1 LVLDKTIKPAK
12 KISGIIDIPS
22 SKSHAQRAVACSL
35 ISKESTTIL
44 NFGDSKDELAAL
56 QILKQSNK
64 IISHEKKIIKID
76 SSSNFKFKDNNIS
89 FNEAG
94 LSCRLFTPILANSEQ
109 HLILNGNGSL
119 LKRPMEIFN
128 SVFKKLSVNFS
139 SKNNKLPFT
148 INGPINPQSISIDGS
163 LSSQFISGLI
173 YAYVGSDKLKT
184 ETIKIKNPKSV
195 PYIELSLDVLK
206 SFGVDLKLNKNTI
219 HFNGPY
225 NLKPTSITI
234 ENDWSSASFF
244 IVAAAILGNI
254 TIKNINPNSKQADI
268 KILSVIE
275 EFGANVSWNKND
287 LNISKNKCMSFDFD
301 ASNSPDLFPPLAVLA
316 SFGSKTSSIKGV
328 ERLYAKESN
337 RAQTINSE
345 LSKLGAN
352 IKISKDTM
360 FVSPKSAPISFNV
373 SSCNDHRIVMAA
385 SIFALMLNKP
395 TLIKDSSAVNK
406 SFPSFYKLLDSVTL

>member
-1 LVLDKTIKPAK
+1 MVLNKTIKPAN

-35 ISKESTTIL
+35 ISKEATTIL
-44 NFGDSKDELAAL
+44 NFGDSKDELTAL

-64 IISHEKKIIKID
+64 IISHEKKIIKIA
-76 SSSNFKFKDNNIS
+76 SSSNFNFKDKNIS

-109 HLILNGNGSL
+109 YLILNGNGSL
-119 LKRPMEIFN
+119 LKRPMGIFN
-128 SVFKKLSVNFS
+128 SVFKKISVNFS

-148 INGPINPQSISIDGS
+148 INGPIKPKSISIDGS

-206 SFGVDLKLNKNTI
+206 SFGVELKLNKNTI

-254 TIKNINPNSKQADI
+254 TIKNINANSKQADSR
-268 KILSVIE
+268 ILSVIE
-275 EFGANVSWNKND
+275 EFGANVSWNKNA
-287 LNISKNKCMSFDFD
+287 LNISKNECVSFDFD

-316 SFGSKTSSIKGV
+316 SFGTKTSSIKGV

-337 RAQTINSE
+337 RAKTIISE

-352 IKISKDTM
+352 INISDNTM
-360 FVSPKSAPISFNV
+360 FVSPRSEPITFNV
-373 SSCNDHRIVMAA
+373 NSCNDHRIAMAA
-385 SIFALMLNKP
+385 SIFALMLDKP

>member
-1 LVLDKTIKPAK
+1 MNKTIKPAN

-35 ISKESTTIL
+35 ISKEATTIL
-44 NFGDSKDELAAL
+44 NFGDSKDELTAL

-64 IISHEKKIIKID
+64 IISHEKKFIKIA
-76 SSSNFKFKDNNIS
+76 SSSNFNFKDKNIS

-109 HLILNGNGSL
+109 YLILNGNGSL
-119 LKRPMEIFN
+119 LKRPMGIFN
-128 SVFKKLSVNFS
+128 SVFKKISVNFS

-148 INGPINPQSISIDGS
+148 INGPISPKSISIDGS

-206 SFGVDLKLNKNTI
+206 SFGVKLKLNKNTI

-254 TIKNINPNSKQADI
+254 TIKNINANSKQADSR
-268 KILSVIE
+268 ILSVIE
-275 EFGANVSWNKND
+275 EFGAYVSWNKNA
-287 LNISKNKCMSFDFD
+287 LNISKNECVSFDFD

-337 RAQTINSE
+337 RAQTIKSE

-352 IKISKDTM
+352 INISDNTM
-360 FVSPKSAPISFNV
+360 FVSPRSEPITFNV
-373 SSCNDHRIVMAA
+373 NSCNDHRIAMAA
-385 SIFALMLNKP
+385 SIFALMLDKP

>member
-1 LVLDKTIKPAK
+1 MDKTIKPAK

-44 NFGDSKDELAAL
+44 NFGDSKDELTAL

-76 SSSNFKFKDNNIS
+76 SSSNFKFKDKNIS

-119 LKRPMEIFN
+119 LKRPMGIFN

-173 YAYVGSDKLKT
+173 YAYVSSDKLKT
-184 ETIKIKNPKSV
+184 ETIKIKNPKSI

-275 EFGANVSWNKND
+275 EFGANVTWNKND
-287 LNISKNKCMSFDFD
+287 LNISKNKCLSFDFD

-373 SSCNDHRIVMAA
+373 SSCNDHRIAMAA

>member
-1 LVLDKTIKPAK
+1 MVLDKTIKPAK

-44 NFGDSKDELAAL
+44 NFGDSKDELTAL

-184 ETIKIKNPKSV
+184 ETIKIKNPKSF

-287 LNISKNKCMSFDFD
+287 LNISKNQCLSFDFD

>member
-1 LVLDKTIKPAK
+1 MVLDKTIKPAK

-44 NFGDSKDELAAL
+44 NFGDSKDELTAL

-76 SSSNFKFKDNNIS
+76 SSSNFKFKDKNIS

-119 LKRPMEIFN
+119 LKRPMGIFN

-184 ETIKIKNPKSV
+184 ETIKIKNPKSI

-287 LNISKNKCMSFDFD
+287 LNISKNKCLSFDFD

-373 SSCNDHRIVMAA
+373 SSCNDHRIAMAA

>member
-1 LVLDKTIKPAK
+1 MVLDKTIKPANR
-12 KISGIIDIPS
+12 ISGIINIPS
-22 SKSHAQRAVACSL
+22 SKSHAQRAAACSL

-44 NFGDSKDELAAL
+44 NFGDSKDELTAL

-64 IISHEKKIIKID
+64 IISHEKKIIKIA
-76 SSSNFKFKDNNIS
+76 SSSNFDFKNKNIS

-148 INGPINPQSISIDGS
+148 INGPINPKSISIDGS

-287 LNISKNKCMSFDFD
+287 LNISKNKCLSFDFD

-360 FVSPKSAPISFNV
+360 FVSPRSAPVNFNV
-373 SSCNDHRIVMAA
+373 SSCNDHRIAMAA

>member
-1 LVLDKTIKPAK
+1 MVLDKTIKPAK

-44 NFGDSKDELAAL
+44 NFGDSKDELTTL

-76 SSSNFKFKDNNIS
+76 SSSNFKFKDKNIS

-119 LKRPMEIFN
+119 LKRPMRIFN

-173 YAYVGSDKLKT
+173 YAYVSSDKLKT
-184 ETIKIKNPKSV
+184 ETIKIKNPKSI

-287 LNISKNKCMSFDFD
+287 LNISKNK
-301 ASNSPDLFPPLAVLA
+301 
-316 SFGSKTSSIKGV
+316 
-328 ERLYAKESN
+328 
-337 RAQTINSE
+337 
-345 LSKLGAN
+345 
-352 IKISKDTM
+352 
-360 FVSPKSAPISFNV
+360 
-373 SSCNDHRIVMAA
+373 
-385 SIFALMLNKP
+385 
-395 TLIKDSSAVNK
+395 
-406 SFPSFYKLLDSVTL
+406 